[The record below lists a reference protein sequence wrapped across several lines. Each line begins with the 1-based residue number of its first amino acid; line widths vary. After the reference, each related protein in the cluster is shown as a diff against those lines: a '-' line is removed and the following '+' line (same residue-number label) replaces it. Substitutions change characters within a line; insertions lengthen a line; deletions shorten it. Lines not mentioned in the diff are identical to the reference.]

1 MYCSHFNLDRRP
13 FRLTPHL
20 AFHYPESSQV
30 DALTTLKVALA
41 QGEGFIKVVG
51 EVGLGKTMLCRLLLE
66 TLEPPFVTAWMPDP
80 HLSPGTLRTALARDL
95 GIELGSRPTQQ
106 QVHQQLQSHLTDM
119 AARGERPVLIIDEAQ
134 ALPTSTLETVRLLT
148 NLETERRKLL
158 QVVLFGQ
165 PELDQLLDSPRF
177 RQMRQRITYA
187 CRLEPLDRSGV
198 ADYLAH
204 RLSMAGATRPLFSAA
219 AVGRIARAS
228 GGVPRLINILADKAL
243 LSAWGR
249 GRSTARADDVRRAV
263 ADTEATKGQL
273 WWPRVQPG
281 ARAAGFGLV
290 AVGVFLALQYLAGG
304 NG

>member
-1 MYCSHFNLDRRP
+1 MYCEHFNLNRRP

-20 AFHYPESSQV
+20 AFHYPEPSQV
-30 DALTTLKVALA
+30 DALTTLKVALEE
-41 QGEGFIKVVG
+41 GEGFIKVVG
-51 EVGLGKTMLCRLLLE
+51 EVGLGKTMLCRLLLDS
-66 TLEPPFVTAWMPDP
+66 LEHPFVTAWLPDP

-106 QVHQQLQSHLTDM
+106 QVQQQLQTHLTEM

-134 ALPTSTLETVRLLT
+134 SLPTSTLETVRLLT

-165 PELDQLLDSPRF
+165 PELDERLASPRF
-177 RQMRQRITYA
+177 RQMRQRITYS
-187 CRLEPLDRSGV
+187 CRLQPLDRSGV

-204 RLSMAGATRPLFSAA
+204 RLSTAGARRPLFSSAA
-219 AVGRIARAS
+219 IGRIARAS
-228 GGVPRLINILADKAL
+228 GGVPRLVNILADKAL

-249 GRSTARADDVRRAV
+249 GRSTARAGDARRAV
-263 ADTEATKGQL
+263 ADTEATSEQL
-273 WWPRVQPG
+273 WWPSIQPA

-304 NG
+304 SG